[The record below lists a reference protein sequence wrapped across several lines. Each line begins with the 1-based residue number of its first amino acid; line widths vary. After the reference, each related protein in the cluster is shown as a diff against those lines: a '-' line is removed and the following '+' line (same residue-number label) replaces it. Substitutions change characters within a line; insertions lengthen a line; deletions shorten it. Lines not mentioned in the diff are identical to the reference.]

1 MRHATTPPK
10 KPEKSPQWPNRY
22 LAFQSK
28 TIDLSHDEI
37 LYVEDL
43 RVSFDGFAAIQG
55 LNLYLQPGELRC
67 VIGPN
72 GAGKTTLM
80 DVITG
85 KTGPRNAK
93 VTGTVYLGQ
102 SINLLHHTEP
112 EIAQMGIGRKFQ
124 KPTIFEALAVWEN
137 LQLARKEDKSWW
149 AALPVGLSTELELA
163 ISECLATVGLMARA
177 LDCAGDLSHG
187 EKQRLEI
194 GMLLMQKPDLLL
206 LDEPAA
212 GMSDEETRDLAVVLN
227 RLRGSCSMMVIEHD
241 IGFVQSLSGAF
252 GKVTVLAEG
261 KVLSEGTLEKVKA
274 DPAVIES
281 YLGR

>member
-1 MRHATTPPK
+1 MRLSHG
-10 KPEKSPQWPNRY
+10 PQWPTRY
-22 LAFQSK
+22 LAFSSK
-28 TIDLSHDEI
+28 AIDLSHDEI

-43 RVSFDGFAAIQG
+43 HVSFDGFQAITG
-55 LNLYLQPGELRC
+55 LNLYLEPGELRC

-93 VTGTVYLGQ
+93 VSGTVYLGQ
-102 SINLLHHTEP
+102 TINLLKHTEP

-124 KPTIFEALAVWEN
+124 KPSVFDALAVWEN
-137 LQLARKEDKSWW
+137 LQLACNEDKSWVYAIHTGLS
-149 AALPVGLSTELELA
+149 AALEREIADCLDMVGLA
-163 ISECLATVGLMARA
+163 QRA
-177 LDCAGDLSHG
+177 LHMAGELSHG

-194 GMLLMQKPDLLL
+194 GMLLMQKPELLL

-212 GMSDEETRDLAVVLN
+212 GMSDTETTDLAQLLL
-227 RLRGSCSMMVIEHD
+227 RLRGSCTMMVVEHD
-241 IGFVQSLSGAF
+241 MGFVQSLSGEK

-261 KVLSEGTLEKVKA
+261 RVLSEGTMARVKA
-274 DPAVIES
+274 DPVVIES

>member
-1 MRHATTPPK
+1 MRF
-10 KPEKSPQWPNRY
+10 EKGPQWPNRT
-22 LAFQSK
+22 LALPAK

-37 LYVEDL
+37 LYIEDL
-43 RVSFDGFAAIQG
+43 HVSFDGFQAITG

-80 DVITG
+80 DVVTG

-93 VTGTVYLGQ
+93 VSGTVYLGQ
-102 SINLLHHTEP
+102 TINLLKHTES

-124 KPTIFEALAVWEN
+124 KPTLFDALAVWEN
-137 LQLARKEDKSWW
+137 LQIAHKENKSWIYSLRLGLTT
-149 AALPVGLSTELELA
+149 ALE
-163 ISECLATVGLMARA
+163 SEIADCLNTVGLTEKA
-177 LDCAGDLSHG
+177 LRLAGELSHG

-212 GMSDEETRDLAVVLN
+212 GMSDTETAHLAQLLN
-227 RLRGSCSMMVIEHD
+227 RLRGTCSMMVVEHD
-241 IGFVQSLSGAF
+241 MGFVQSLSGDH
-252 GKVTVLAEG
+252 GKVTVLSEG
-261 KVLSEGTLEKVKA
+261 RVLSEGTMARVKA